1 MNPVQQN
8 RLSHAH
14 MEMALCGAA
23 SNATA
28 LREKFADTQPAS
40 AQAELPLLLQDAHA
54 ETPSDREF
62 VEMLASYRASGGIVR
77 TDGLARLLKDRPR
90 VRMASL
96 ASLICAGEVFGFE
109 WRRSYWLPM
118 FQFEPRHLAV
128 RSAPRQVIA
137 ELTAD
142 FDGLALALWFAQPNS
157 WLHDLRPVDL
167 LHSKLNDVLD
177 AARADRFIATG

>member
-1 MNPVQQN
+1 MNFFQQS

-14 MEMALCGAA
+14 MERGLRGAE
-23 SNATA
+23 SNTTA
-28 LREKFADTQPAS
+28 LREKFADTKPAS
-40 AQAELPLLLQDAHA
+40 AQTNLPLVPHDAHA
-54 ETPSDREF
+54 EMPSDREF
-62 VEMLASYRASGGIVR
+62 VEMLGNYRASGGIVR
-77 TDGLARLLKDRPR
+77 TDDLVRLLRDRPH
-90 VRMASL
+90 VHKASL

-109 WRRSYWLPM
+109 WRRSFWLPM
-118 FQFEPRHLAV
+118 FQFEPRDLAV

-142 FDGLALALWFAQPNS
+142 FDGLALALWFARRNS
-157 WLHDLRPVDL
+157 WLQDHRPVDL